1 MMAPARRNGK
11 KLSPDAL
18 IRTIASSTAI
28 ETGQSVEEIERKLK
42 NKNAKFA
49 HLNLAQ

>member
-1 MMAPARRNGK
+1 MAPARRNGK
-11 KLSPDAL
+11 KLSADAL

-42 NKNAKFA
+42 NKSAKFA